1 MTAINEMS
9 PDLFRLSIYVPDFDM
24 QFNHFLVRDEEPLLF
39 HAGFKGMFPALRE
52 AVATLIDPAKL
63 RHVAWSHF
71 ESDECGALN
80 DWLQLA
86 PQAQPVCTL
95 VGKLVSVDD
104 FSIRPAFGMTAD
116 EVLTTGKYRYRFH
129 RSPHIPHGWD
139 AGVLFEETRKTLF
152 CSDLFHHFGNVA
164 PLTSSD
170 LIDPSRKA
178 MQQMQQG
185 PLAGYIPY
193 TRQTEGVLKSL
204 ADLKP
209 ETLAVMHGS
218 SYIGPCDRL
227 LTGLAGVIKE
237 NFAQA

>member
-1 MTAINEMS
+1 MTSIHEIGS
-9 PDLFRLSIYVPDFDM
+9 DLFRLSLYVPDFDM

-39 HAGFKGMFPALRE
+39 HAGLKAMFPALRE
-52 AVATLIDPAKL
+52 AVAKLIDPTRL
-63 RHVAWSHF
+63 RHIAWSHF

-104 FSIRPAFGMTAD
+104 FALRPARGMTAED
-116 EVLTTGKYRYRFH
+116 VLTTGKYRYRFY

-152 CSDLFHHFGNVA
+152 CSDLFHHFGNVE
-164 PLTSSD
+164 PVTTSD
-170 LIDPSRKA
+170 LIEPTRQA
-178 MQQMQQG
+178 MRQLQQG
-185 PLAGYIPY
+185 PLAGYMPY
-193 TRQTEGVLKSL
+193 TRQTEGVLRSL
-204 ADLKP
+204 ANLKP

-218 SYIGPCDRL
+218 SYRGQCDRL
-227 LTGLAGVIKE
+227 LTELAGVIKDE
-237 NFAQA
+237 FDKA